1 MYPYNNIDIY
11 PHSSGLCV
19 TETTGT
25 AANSL
30 LPEKAVGLSG
40 ELSLAVERLFR
51 QSVPFP
57 GAEQAEVGQ
66 WPYLLALSYRY
77 RGFKYPP
84 GILVGLSGR

>member
-1 MYPYNNIDIY
+1 MYSKNYR
-11 PHSSGLCV
+11 HSTKYG
-19 TETTGT
+19 
-25 AANSL
+25 
-30 LPEKAVGLSG
+30 AVRKLAGFCGKQL
-40 ELSLAVERLFR
+40 LAVERRFR
-51 QSVPFP
+51 QSIPFS